1 MVKTVRTRPPVSGAG
16 EVLRLIQRAGP
27 LTRTEIQDRSGFSRV
42 TVGHRVS
49 ALVESGL
56 LREAPGTTSSGG
68 RPATTLQF
76 NTDHGVFAVVALE
89 TTRTRIALTDL
100 GGVILVQA
108 EVDLRVGAGP
118 EHCLRA
124 VEEGIA
130 DLVESH
136 ASMTAPLRGVG
147 ISLPGPVDPTTQRP
161 SEPPI
166 MPGWDGYPVSER
178 LHERFG
184 VPVVVEN
191 DANAMALGEQRELY
205 AYAQSVVLVK
215 VSTGIGA
222 GIVIDG
228 RLHRGVDGGAGDIGH
243 TRVDGSDGALCSC
256 GNRGCLAA
264 YASGAAVARQ
274 LSSPEREFEAGHE
287 VRDLLEAGDA
297 EAERIVA
304 EAGESIGVV
313 LAGMVSMLNPTVL
326 LLSGDLAC
334 TALLGGVRASL
345 YRLTLPRATRRLEIA
360 LGTPGSAGRGLAA
373 ALVDTVFAPEI
384 VDAALQS

>member
-1 MVKTVRTRPPVSGAG
+1 MAGPVTRPPATGAG
-16 EVLRLIQRAGP
+16 EVLRLVQREGP
-27 LTRTEIQDRSGFSRV
+27 LTRAEIQHRTGSSRV
-42 TVGHRVS
+42 TVGHRVK
-49 ALVESGL
+49 ALLERGL
-56 LREAPGTTSSGG
+56 LLEGADRESSGG
-68 RPATTLQF
+68 RPATTLRF
-76 NTDHGVFAVVALE
+76 NTGHGVFAVAALE

-100 GGVILVQA
+100 GGAILAVA
-108 EVDLRVGAGP
+108 EVDLQVGAGP

-130 DLVESH
+130 DLLGAH
-136 ASMTAPLRGVG
+136 AAEAALRGVG

-166 MPGWDGYPVSER
+166 MPGWDGYPVRDR
-178 LHERFG
+178 LQERFG

-191 DANAMALGEQRELY
+191 DANAMALGEQRERY
-205 AYAQSVVLVK
+205 AQAQSVVLVK

-228 RLHRGVDGGAGDIGH
+228 RLHHGVDGGAGDIGH
-243 TRVDGSDGALCSC
+243 TRVDPSEGALCRC

-264 YASGAAVARQ
+264 YASGAAVARK
-274 LSSPEREFEAGHE
+274 LSSPERVLEAGHE
-287 VRDLLEAGDA
+287 VRDLLETGDA
-297 EAERIVA
+297 TAERAVG

-326 LLSGDLAC
+326 LLAGDLAC
-334 TALLGGVRASL
+334 TALLGGVRSSL
-345 YRLTLPRATRRLEIA
+345 YRLTLPRATRRLEVS
-360 LGTPGSAGRGLAA
+360 LGSPGSAGRGLAA
-373 ALVDTVFAPEI
+373 ALVDTAFAPAV

>member
-1 MVKTVRTRPPVSGAG
+1 VARTEKGRPTVTGAG
-16 EVLRLIQRAGP
+16 DVLQLLRQEGP

-42 TVGHRVS
+42 TVGHRVA
-49 ALVESGL
+49 ALLEHGL
-56 LREAPGTTSSGG
+56 LSEGEERASSGG
-68 RPATTLQF
+68 RPATALRF
-76 NTDHGVFAVVALE
+76 NTDHGVFAVAALE

-100 GGVILVQA
+100 GGAILA
-108 EVDLRVGAGP
+108 EADVDLRVGAGP

-124 VEEGIA
+124 VEEGIDELLGA
-130 DLVESH
+130 RTPS
-136 ASMTAPLRGVG
+136 SAPLRGVG
-147 ISLPGPVDPTTQRP
+147 ISLPGPVDPGTQRP

-166 MPGWDGYPVSER
+166 MPGWDAYPVADR
-178 LHERFG
+178 VQDRFG
-184 VPVVVEN
+184 VPVVVDN
-191 DANAMALGEQRELY
+191 DANVMALGEQRERY
-205 AYAQSVVLVK
+205 AAAQSLVLVK

-243 TRVDGSDGALCSC
+243 TRVGDSDGELCRC

-264 YASGAAVARQ
+264 YASGAAVARR
-274 LSSPEREFEAGHE
+274 LSTPEHVLEAGHE
-287 VRDLLEAGDA
+287 VRDLLDAGDPQA
-297 EAERIVA
+297 VAAVA

-326 LLSGDLAC
+326 VLAGDLAS

-345 YRLTLPRATRRLEIA
+345 YRLTLPRATRRMEIV
-360 LGTPGSAGRGLAA
+360 LGRPGSAGRGLAA
-373 ALVDTVFAPEI
+373 ALVDKAFAPAV